1 MENKK
6 INRTRIIGLR
16 LTLREYEQ
24 IEKKCKNSTA
34 NKRSEFIR
42 RALFNKL
49 IIVYQRN
56 QSLDDFMAEMILL
69 RNQLNAIGNNF
80 NQAVKKLHTL
90 DQITEFKS
98 WINAYEHDKKQL
110 LNMTSEIQNSINKIA
125 DKWLQ

>member
-1 MENKK
+1 MEKKK

-34 NKRSEFIR
+34 NKLSEFIR
-42 RALFNKL
+42 RALFNKP

-90 DQITEFKS
+90 DQITEFKN

-110 LNMTSEIQNSINKIA
+110 LNMTNEIQNSINKIA

>member
-90 DQITEFKS
+90 DQITEFKN

-110 LNMTSEIQNSINKIA
+110 LNMTNEIQNSINKIA